1 MGWDDAS
8 GSGAEGPLGEGASGW
23 VPPEPPEW
31 LRLEWELNDL
41 ARPQGVAAGA
51 LGPVLSAAFRGAPD
65 KDLAAAA
72 VGGAGRSVGTDPDA
86 DSSDGAQH
94 LSDSGQRL
102 WDIVDGVDS
111 GLFASPEELEVFP
124 ASVVR
129 AELREMAAAGLVRR
143 LVRLEQ
149 LEADRLAEQA
159 AVLGALVDLCAG
171 DGTDP
176 LRTAEA
182 ASIAASEVSAAL
194 KVSARTARGLVVEAL
209 SLSDPAAAPVLAAL
223 AAGRLSRRRAKTVLD
238 AAVPVPPARLAA
250 FLTAAVEA
258 ACPADPDRIPSPA
271 ALTRRLRRLVEDHA
285 DEPFTTRKA
294 HAAAGRRVDLD
305 PAPDGMCWLT
315 AYLPLEHGAAIDTRL
330 EAIARSLHAPGE
342 ARTLPQ
348 LRADALADLLT
359 TDLLTAG
366 AAPPGAPDP
375 AALSGAAALSQPAA
389 LSRAGV
395 PDAPAAP
402 GLAPRAEYG
411 VPAGSVG
418 PARSGVRCEVLLV
431 LPAATAAGTADT
443 PAELL
448 GYGPLDPAA
457 ARLLAADAATWTRL
471 WADPATGAPLAIGRT
486 RYAPTAAMRRY
497 LGARDAACRFPGC
510 DRPAATTE
518 ADHTIEWHA
527 GGHTA
532 AANLA
537 LLCREHHRLKTRGHW
552 TLTQT
557 DTTQTGTIPHG
568 APAPAPAPAP
578 PQPVE
583 PPGTL
588 RWTSP
593 AGLAYTTYPHHD
605 PPPPF

>member
-1 MGWDDAS
+1 
-8 GSGAEGPLGEGASGW
+8 
-23 VPPEPPEW
+23 
-31 LRLEWELNDL
+31 
-41 ARPQGVAAGA
+41 
-51 LGPVLSAAFRGAPD
+51 
-65 KDLAAAA
+65 
-72 VGGAGRSVGTDPDA
+72 
-86 DSSDGAQH
+86 
-94 LSDSGQRL
+94 
-102 WDIVDGVDS
+102 VDGVDS

-124 ASVVR
+124 APVVQ

-149 LEADRLAEQA
+149 LEAARLAEQA

-182 ASIAASEVSAAL
+182 ASVAASEVSAAL
-194 KVSARTARGLVVEAL
+194 KVSARTAKGLIVEAL

-238 AAVPVPPARLAA
+238 AAVPVPPERLAA

-258 ACPADPDRIPSPA
+258 ACPADPDRTPSPA
-271 ALTRRLRRLVEDHA
+271 ALARRLHRLVEDHA
-285 DEPFTTRKA
+285 DEPLTTRKA

-330 EAIARSLHAPGE
+330 EAIARSLQAPGE

-348 LRADALADLLT
+348 LRVDALADLLT

-366 AAPPGAPDP
+366 ATPPGAPD
-375 AALSGAAALSQPAA
+375 STALSQRPA
-389 LSRAGV
+389 LSQRAAPSRPAM
-395 PDAPAAP
+395 PDAPGAPALAP
-402 GLAPRAEYG
+402 GAGHGVRARPG
-411 VPAGSVG
+411 GPAG
-418 PARSGVRCEVLLV
+418 SGVRCEVLLV

-486 RYAPTAAMRRY
+486 RYTPTAAMRRY
-497 LGARDAACRFPGC
+497 LGARDATCRFPGC

-518 ADHTIEWHA
+518 ADHTIEWHT

-552 TLTQT
+552 TLTQIE
-557 DTTQTGTIPHG
+557 TTQTGTTQTGTTSHS
-568 APAPAPAPAP
+568 APAPAP
-578 PQPVE
+578 PQPAE

-588 RWTSP
+588 HWTSP